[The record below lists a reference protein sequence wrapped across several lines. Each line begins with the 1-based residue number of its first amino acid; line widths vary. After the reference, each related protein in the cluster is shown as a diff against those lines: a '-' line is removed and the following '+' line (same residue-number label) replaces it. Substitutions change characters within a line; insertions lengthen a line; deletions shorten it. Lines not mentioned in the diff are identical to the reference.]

1 MHAEFIKDMTDFLV
15 EMDTHEYSMEQY
27 QELRKKFSL
36 LFIEDPMSFQKEY
49 LQRLLVV
56 ATQDRPKG
64 EATFEGV
71 DMAHAG
77 ERLERLLEELRG
89 ITWEKVKE
97 KNEEQ
102 RKEGFFKRL
111 FRKVKKGILSV
122 FQFLSQDFNIKKTD
136 IQEDVLKHF
145 RHSENP
151 FERCQ
156 VVRHEKTPLEVVAQM
171 TFDSDERVVAAA
183 MQALSERFAEACMM
197 NGSEEEPELYE
208 AKGKQGQMLEPVK
221 EEERVLEP
229 ERKKESEM
237 KQEVEVVEGDVLE
250 GVEEFRGEEEPE
262 IPDTVCGFYQ
272 EAEGAYTD
280 LDRKI
285 LEALEE
291 QKVQMF
297 EAEERAWDM
306 KRELASQE
314 R

>member
-77 ERLERLLEELRG
+77 ERLERLLEELRR
-89 ITWEKVKE
+89 IVRENVKE
-97 KNEEQ
+97 KNEAQ
-102 RKEGFFKRL
+102 RKEGFFKKL
-111 FRKVKKGILSV
+111 FQKVKKGVLSV
-122 FQFLSQDFNIKKTD
+122 FQFLTQDFDIKKSD
-136 IQEDVLKHF
+136 IQEDALKHF

-151 FERCQ
+151 YERCQ
-156 VVRHEKTPLEVVAQM
+156 VARHEKTPLEVVAQM
-171 TFDSDERVVAAA
+171 TFDPDERVVATA
-183 MQALSERFAEACMM
+183 MQVLSERLMEACMM
-197 NGSEEEPELYE
+197 NRQEEEPERYE
-208 AKGKQGQMLEPVK
+208 AKGKQGQMLEPESVK
-221 EEERVLEP
+221 EEERVSEP
-229 ERKKESEM
+229 ERG
-237 KQEVEVVEGDVLE
+237 QAAEVMEGKVLE
-250 GVEEFRGEEEPE
+250 GVYEGEEPYF
-262 IPDTVCGFYQ
+262 PDLEEGFYQ
-272 EAEGAYTD
+272 EAEVSYTD
-280 LDRKI
+280 LDLKI

-291 QKVQMF
+291 QKAQMF

-306 KRELASQE
+306 KRELVNE
-314 R
+314 GR